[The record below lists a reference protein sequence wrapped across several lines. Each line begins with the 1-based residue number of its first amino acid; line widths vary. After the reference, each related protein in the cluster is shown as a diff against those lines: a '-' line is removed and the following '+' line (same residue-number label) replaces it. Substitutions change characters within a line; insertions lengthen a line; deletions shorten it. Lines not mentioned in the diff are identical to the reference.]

1 MTSLLVIGKALTE
14 IALMLLLGQLALAL
28 LAGARR
34 HDNFVYR
41 VFEMATR
48 PVVQATRW
56 ITPRIV
62 LDQHVPLVSVFLLCA
77 LWCALTLGKIY
88 VFRIAPGMVTGG

>member
-1 MTSLLVIGKALTE
+1 MVSVLVICKALTE

-28 LAGARR
+28 LAGSRR
-34 HDNFVYR
+34 QENFVYR

-48 PVVQATRW
+48 PVIQATRW

-62 LDQHVPLVSVFLLCA
+62 LDQHLPFVSVFLLMLA
-77 LWCALTLGKIY
+77 WFALTLGKIY
-88 VFRIAPGMVTGG
+88 FFRVAPSMVGG